1 MPESFTK
8 AVVILWLAGV
18 SVTSLG
24 AYYGISVGDL
34 GGTDALVEGMA
45 VELGKSEASTL
56 VSYGKLGENISFT
69 LAGLFAGILSGY
81 YWTALMEGSRA
92 KKEGSDA

>member
-8 AVVILWLAGV
+8 AVVILWLIGV

-45 VELGKSEASTL
+45 VEVGKSEASTL
-56 VSYGKLGENISFT
+56 VSYNELGENISFT
-69 LAGLFAGILSGY
+69 LAGLFAGALFGY
-81 YWTALMEGSRA
+81 YWAALMEGNRV
-92 KKEGSDA
+92 KKEVRDA